1 MPIGIVPSD
10 KKLLVAGGTTIFFL
24 LLAIAV
30 LSPPPEQMQSPVPSS
45 YSSQSAGAAAAYRLL
60 SKLHYPVRR
69 WESPPTELDGDPGR
83 TLLIM
88 AEPMQAPGRLEKD
101 ALTNFV
107 ANGGHILFTGGG
119 IREYFSDADL
129 SKEQPDPA
137 WKSFAAE
144 LPTRITFDAQHIT
157 LRPQASWNQLSP
169 SQLSLYGDAN
179 GPVVVSWARGK
190 GTILWWAGSTPLS
203 NAGITREDNLAFFL
217 NSVGNWNKKE
227 PYRIYWDEYFHG
239 QRSSL
244 WGYVGKTSLA
254 WSALQIGLLAM
265 AILWT
270 FSRRSGPVFVPAE
283 VSRLS
288 PLEFVDTLGGLYER
302 AGAASSAVSIAV
314 RRLRGLLVRQLGL
327 PANSSNAELTLAAE
341 SRLGWKN
348 SGLGETLS
356 EAAAASRRAKLS
368 SKDALELVQRLE
380 EFTAKL
386 DLRTQIR
393 RENN

>member
-1 MPIGIVPSD
+1 MPIGIAPSD
-10 KKLLVAGGTTIFFL
+10 KKLLLGGGAAILLL

-30 LSPPPEQMQSPVPSS
+30 LSPPPEQFQSPVPSS

-60 SKLHYPVRR
+60 SKLDYPVRR
-69 WESPPTELDGDPGR
+69 WESPPTELDGDPSQ
-83 TLLIM
+83 TLLIL
-88 AEPMQAPGRLEKD
+88 AEPMQPPSKSEKE
-101 ALTNFV
+101 ALAKFV
-107 ANGGHILFTGGG
+107 ENGGHVLFTGSG
-119 IREYFSDADL
+119 IREYFPDADL

-144 LPTRITFDAQHIT
+144 LPTRVTRDAQKIT
-157 LRPQASWNQLSP
+157 LQPQAFWSGFSPDQLA
-169 SQLSLYGDAN
+169 LYGDSD
-179 GPVVVSWARGK
+179 GTVVVSWAK
-190 GTILWWAGSTPLS
+190 GNGNILWWAGSTPLS
-203 NAGITREDNLAFFL
+203 NAGITREENLGFFL
-217 NSVGNWNKKE
+217 NSVSNWKQKE

-254 WSALQIGLLAM
+254 WSVLQLGLLAT

-288 PLEFVDTLGGLYER
+288 PLEFVDTLGGLYDR
-302 AGAASSAVSIAV
+302 AGAASAAVSIAMT
-314 RRLRGLLVRQLGL
+314 RLRSLLVRQLGL
-327 PANSSNAELTLAAE
+327 STNASNSELTEAAE

-356 EAAAASRRAKLS
+356 EAAIASRRARLS
-368 SKDALELVQRLE
+368 PKEGLGLVQRLE
-380 EFTAKL
+380 EFTARL

-393 RENN
+393 REKN

>member
-1 MPIGIVPSD
+1 MPTGIAPTD
-10 KKLLVAGGTTIFFL
+10 KKLLMAGGATIL
-24 LLAIAV
+24 LLLLGIVV

-69 WESPPTELDGDPGR
+69 WESPPTELDGDPSK
-83 TLLIM
+83 TLLIL
-88 AEPMQAPGRLEKD
+88 AEPMQPPGKLEKN
-101 ALTNFV
+101 ALTKFV
-107 ANGGHILFTGGG
+107 ENGGHVLFTGGG
-119 IREYFSDADL
+119 IREYFPDADL
-129 SKEQPDPA
+129 SKEHPDPA
-137 WKSFAAE
+137 WKSFTAE
-144 LPTRITFDAQHIT
+144 LPTRITRDAQHIT
-157 LRPQASWNQLSP
+157 MRPQAFWSGLSP
-169 SQLSLYGDAN
+169 NQFSIYGDSD
-179 GPVVVSWARGK
+179 GTVVVSWAKGK
-190 GTILWWAGSTPLS
+190 GNILWWAGSTPLS
-203 NAGITREDNLAFFL
+203 NAGITREDNLTFFL
-217 NSVGNWNKKE
+217 NAVGNWNKKE

-244 WGYVGKTSLA
+244 WGYVGRTSLA
-254 WSALQIGLLAM
+254 WSALQLGLLAI

-270 FSRRSGPVFVPAE
+270 FSRRSGPVFVPAQ

-302 AGAASSAVSIAV
+302 AGAASSAVSIAAM
-314 RRLRGLLVRQLGL
+314 RLRSLLVRQLGL
-327 PANSSNAELTLAAE
+327 PSNILNVELTLATE

-356 EAAAASRRAKLS
+356 EAAAASRRAKFS
-368 SKDALELVQRLE
+368 SKEALGLVQKLE

-393 RENN
+393 REKN